1 MGGVIGFIALVLAVF
16 LTGMAILR
24 LETRLDDL
32 DERLRT
38 LANEVF
44 KRE

>member
-1 MGGVIGFIALVLAVF
+1 MIAAIVLAVV
-16 LTGMAILR
+16 LTGMAIMK
-24 LETRLDDL
+24 LEIRLDDL

>member
-1 MGGVIGFIALVLAVF
+1 MGSGIAIAAIALAIVL
-16 LTGMAILR
+16 TCMAILR